1 LGEAPVPGGDVF
13 NLDQRRAIDRARLD
27 ANRSSGLTFHV
38 YVGAGGDDPRSTAR
52 AMLRELPN
60 SDSGVLVLVDPV
72 GRALEIVTGSQA
84 RRLLDD
90 AACALVALSMQGAF
104 AAGYLAGGIAH
115 GLHQLGDHARRPQT
129 LHTSH
134 PLP

>member
-1 LGEAPVPGGDVF
+1 MPGGDVF

-38 YVGAGGDDPRSTAR
+38 YVGAGGDDPRSAAM

-60 SDSGVLVLVDPV
+60 SDAGVLVLVDPV
-72 GRALEIVTGSQA
+72 GRALEIVTGPQA
-84 RRLLDD
+84 RRVLDD
-90 AACALVALSMQGAF
+90 AACALVALAMQGAF
-104 AAGYLAGGIAH
+104 AAGDLAGGIAH

-129 LHTSH
+129 LHEQR
-134 PLP
+134 